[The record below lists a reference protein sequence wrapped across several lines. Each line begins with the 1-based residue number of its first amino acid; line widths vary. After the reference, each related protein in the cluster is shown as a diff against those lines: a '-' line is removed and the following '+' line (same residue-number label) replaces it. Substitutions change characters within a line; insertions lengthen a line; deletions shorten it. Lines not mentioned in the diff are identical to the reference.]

1 MSQISRERERI
12 FGVIRE
18 DWQAQIFLS
27 DWVLQNGIGE
37 PLTSAKIQL
46 EFLETF
52 ELSYLWLYLY
62 FYL

>member
-46 EFLETF
+46 KF
-52 ELSYLWLYLY
+52 
-62 FYL
+62 